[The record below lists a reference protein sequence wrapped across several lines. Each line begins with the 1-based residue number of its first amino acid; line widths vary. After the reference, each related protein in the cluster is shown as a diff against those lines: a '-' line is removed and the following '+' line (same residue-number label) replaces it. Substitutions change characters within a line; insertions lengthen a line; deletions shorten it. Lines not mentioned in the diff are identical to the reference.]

1 MTNKK
6 ITAPKGTHDILPNE
20 IPIWNYLEDK
30 MKQICSDFNYK
41 EIRFPVF
48 ESTDLFSRGVG
59 DTTDVVQK
67 EMYTFNDKGGRSIT
81 LRPEGTAST
90 ARSYLENNLSLAPVP
105 EKLFYKITC
114 YRYERPQAGRF
125 REFNQFGVEN
135 FGSSSPYTDAE
146 VISLAMKILSAT
158 GVKDLE
164 LYINSIGCA
173 ECRNKYNDVLKEFL
187 HKHSAELCDLC
198 NDRMDRNPLRVLDC
212 KNPDC
217 QKILIN
223 APTIDSVLCD
233 DCRIHFDTLKSALS
247 SIGIN
252 YSVDTGLVRGL
263 DYYTRTVFEIKS
275 NDLGSQSTVCGG
287 GRYDG
292 LIEQLGGKPT
302 PGIGFSIGIE
312 RLINILCLQGIGVPD
327 NDKVKLFVGHMGDSA
342 RKFAFTAVTNL
353 RNNGVSAEFDH
364 TNRSVKAQ
372 MKYADKIGALYT
384 VIIGDDELENNI
396 CNIKDMN
403 SGEVV
408 QINMQDLAG
417 GKLNV

>member
-353 RNNGVSAEFDH
+353 RNNGISAEFDH

>member
-1 MTNKK
+1 MANKK
-6 ITAPKGTHDILPNE
+6 ITAPKGTHDILPDE

-81 LRPEGTAST
+81 LRPEGTSST

-158 GVKDLE
+158 GVKGLE

-187 HKHSAELCDLC
+187 HKHSTELCDLC

-212 KNPDC
+212 KNPEC
-217 QKILIN
+217 QKTLIN

-312 RLINILCLQGIGVPD
+312 RLINILCLQGIDVPD

-353 RNNGVSAEFDH
+353 RNNGISAEFDH

>member
-6 ITAPKGTHDILPNE
+6 ITAPKGTHDILPDE

-353 RNNGVSAEFDH
+353 RNNGISAEFDH